1 MLSNTKVINT
11 KVAKAV
17 RLAIAFG
24 AVSATTMS
32 ALAQEQEAAT
42 EPKVERIEVTGSR
55 IKRTDMETAQP
66 VLVVSAEDIARSGLV
81 SVGDIL
87 KEIATNGASLG
98 LQTNNGNT
106 NGVVRVDLRNCGS
119 NRTLVLVNGQRW
131 VSNINGAVDIST
143 IPLAAIKQMEVL
155 KDGASSIYGTDAI
168 CGVVNIITN
177 NDFEGVQVS
186 AYNGEYSEG
195 DGKRESYTVT
205 IGTTSAKGSVLFSAN
220 YTQQGEVMGGDREI
234 SSVPI
239 FGLPARVSSAGGR
252 ASPTTPNGQFRGTKD
267 GVTGSY
273 TLRDGAEGCLPNQD
287 CTDLTDFKLYD
298 ANTDG
303 YNFAPVNYLV
313 QPSETRSVYMLAN
326 YELHDN
332 VRLRVDGLYNNRSSA
347 AQLAAQPL
355 GGLAISAD
363 NVYNPFGTAIT
374 GASFRPI
381 VAPRVFNADN
391 TTWRFGATLEGN
403 FDLADR
409 TFDWDVG
416 YVYSDNSF
424 TQLKTGF
431 FNSTRMATA
440 LGPSFIDANGVARC
454 GTAAAPITAN
464 NCTPF
469 NIFGGEN
476 GVTPEMLAYVG
487 VEPRN
492 LEFSKMTDYSGNI
505 GTELFDLPA
514 GAVSAVIGTE
524 VRRESGFTNPDPLT
538 VAGQVLGDNA
548 ATPTSGGFKL
558 TEYYGEVVLPL
569 LADIPMVEMLELSL
583 STRYSDYSN
592 FGSTTNSSYKLSYR
606 PMEELLVRASYGEG
620 FRAPSIQELYQ
631 GQNDSRPAA
640 TDPCSSNSVPYQQN
654 ADVRARCAA
663 AGVPVN
669 FVQRDPQFRAK
680 VGGNPDVL
688 PEEAKTKV
696 FGLVYSPHFV
706 ENLGISVDWYNIELE
721 NAIGA
726 RTAGYIANACYVTG
740 IQSYC
745 NLLSRDFTGNLNG
758 NPGEISNVL
767 SLNQNFVGGLEREG
781 VDINVDYRFSTDYG
795 SFRVNWDTAIMLY
808 EGDLGQPANGE
819 LNADG
824 DISSGN
830 LVGEYAANS
839 SGGGARNKVKSNV
852 SLSWTKDAWTASI
865 TAQYL
870 SSMTEDCRNII
881 TAATGLGQP
890 ELRDLCSSPDDT
902 RTLYAFRPGTTEVV
916 ATPDQAY
923 ATNKIDSVVYFD
935 VQLGWTAPWDT
946 QFTVGIRNLFDKEP
960 PLAFSA
966 FANTYDPTYRL
977 PGRFGY
983 VSMSHKF

>member
-1 MLSNTKVINT
+1 MLANSKVS
-11 KVAKAV
+11 KAV

-24 AVSATTMS
+24 AVSAAS
-32 ALAQEQEAAT
+32 VSSVALAQEQGAT
-42 EPKVERIEVTGSR
+42 EQKVERIEVTGSR

-66 VLVVSAEDIARSGLV
+66 ILLVSAEDIARSGLV

-131 VSNINGAVDIST
+131 VANLSGAVDIST
-143 IPLAAIKQMEVL
+143 IPMAAIKQIEVL

-168 CGVVNIITN
+168 CGVVNIITD
-177 NDFEGVQVS
+177 NDFEGAQVS
-186 AYNGEYSEG
+186 AYNGEYSDG
-195 DGKRESYTVT
+195 DGKRESYTIT
-205 IGTTSAKGSVLFSAN
+205 LGSTSAKSSVLLSAN

-239 FGLPARVSSAGGR
+239 FGLPARVSAAGGR
-252 ASPTTPNGQFRGTKD
+252 ASPTTPNGQFTGTKD

-273 TLRDGAEGCLPNQD
+273 TLKDGSKGCLPNQR
-287 CTDLTDFKLYD
+287 CTNLADFKLYD

-303 YNFAPVNYLV
+303 YNFAPVNYLI
-313 QPSETRSVYMLAN
+313 QPGETRSVFVLGT
-326 YELHDN
+326 YELFEN
-332 VRLRVDGLYNNRSSA
+332 VNLRIDGLYNSRKSE

-355 GGLAISAD
+355 SGLAISAT
-363 NVYNPFGTAIT
+363 NVYNPFGTAIA

-381 VAPRVFNADN
+381 VSPRSFAADN
-391 TTWRFGATLEGN
+391 TTWRFGAGLQGFFELVN
-403 FDLADR
+403 R

-416 YVYSDNSF
+416 YVYSDNAL

-431 FNSTRMATA
+431 YNSTRMTTA
-440 LGPSFIDANGVARC
+440 LGPSFIDAGGVARC
-454 GTAAAPITAN
+454 GTSAAPITAN

-469 NIFGGEN
+469 NIFGGPS
-476 GVTPEMLAYVG
+476 GVTPAMLAYVG

-492 LEFSKMTDYSGNI
+492 LEFSKMTTYSGNI
-505 GTELFDLPA
+505 GTELFELPA
-514 GAVSAVIGTE
+514 GTVAAVVGTE

-548 ATPTSGGFKL
+548 ATPTNGSFDV
-558 TEYYGEVVLPL
+558 TEYYGEVVIPL
-569 LADIPMVEMLELSL
+569 LADMQMVEMLELSA
-583 STRYSDYSN
+583 SSRYSDYSN
-592 FGSTTNSSYKLSYR
+592 FGDTTNSSFKLSYR
-606 PMEELLVRASYGEG
+606 PVQELLIRASYGEG
-620 FRAPSIQELYQ
+620 FRAPSIQELFQ
-631 GQNDSRPAA
+631 GQNDSRPSA
-640 TDPCSSNSVPYQQN
+640 TDPCSANSVPYQQN

-663 AGVPVN
+663 AGVPN
-669 FVQRDPQFRAK
+669 GFVQKEPQFRAK
-680 VGGNPDVL
+680 VGGNPNVQ
-688 PEEAKTKV
+688 PEEAKTTV
-696 FGLVYSPHFV
+696 VGFVYSPHFV
-706 ENLGISVDWYNIELE
+706 ENLGLSVDWYNIELE

-726 RTAGYIANACYVTG
+726 RSAASIANGCYVTG

-745 NLLSRDFTGNLNG
+745 NLISRDFTGAQNA

-781 VDINVDYRFSTDYG
+781 VDINIDYRFTTEFG
-795 SFRVNWDTAIMLY
+795 AFRVNSDTAIMLF
-808 EGDLGQPANGE
+808 EGDVGQPGKGE

-830 LVGEYAANS
+830 NVGWLSSGA
-839 SGGGARNKVKSNV
+839 SGGGARNKIKSNL
-852 SLSWTKDAWTASI
+852 SLSWSLNEWSASI

-870 SSMTEDCRNII
+870 SAMREDCRGII
-881 TAATGLGQP
+881 TAATGLKQP
-890 ELRDLCSSPDDT
+890 DLRNLCSNPDDT
-902 RTLYAFRPGTTEVV
+902 RTTYAFKPGTVEVV
-916 ATPDQAY
+916 ATPNVAY
-923 ATNKIDSVVYFD
+923 ATNDLSDVVYFD
-935 VQLGWTAPWDT
+935 VQMGWRAPWDT

-960 PLAFSA
+960 PLAYSA
-966 FANTYDPTYRL
+966 FANTYDPSYRL

-983 VSMSHKF
+983 VSLSHKF

>member
-1 MLSNTKVINT
+1 MLNSNQVS
-11 KVAKAV
+11 KAV
-17 RLAIAFG
+17 RLALAIG
-24 AVSATTMS
+24 AVSVTSVSTVAHAQDEGTTV
-32 ALAQEQEAAT
+32 E
-42 EPKVERIEVTGSR
+42 KVERIEVTGSR

-66 VLVVSAEDIARSGLV
+66 ILLVTAEDIARSGLV

-106 NGVVRVDLRNCGS
+106 NGVVRVDLRNCGA

-131 VSNINGAVDIST
+131 VANLGGSVDIST
-143 IPLAAIKQMEVL
+143 IPMAAIKQIEVL

-168 CGVVNIITN
+168 CGVVNILT
-177 NDFEGVQVS
+177 DDEFEGVQVS

-205 IGTTSAKGSVLFSAN
+205 IGTTSSKGSTLLSAN
-220 YTQQGEVMGGDREI
+220 YTKQGEVMGGDREI

-239 FGLPARVSSAGGR
+239 FGLPARVSASGGR

-267 GVTGSY
+267 GVAGSY
-273 TLRDGAEGCLPNQD
+273 TLKDGAAGCLPNQD
-287 CTDLTDFKLYD
+287 CTSLADFKLYD

-303 YNFAPVNYLV
+303 YNFAPVNYLI
-313 QPSETRSVYMLAN
+313 QPGETRSLYVLGN
-326 YELHDN
+326 YELLDN
-332 VRLRVDGLYNNRSSA
+332 VKLRVDGLYNNRSSA

-363 NVYNPFGTAIT
+363 NVYNPFGTDIV

-381 VAPRVFNADN
+381 VAPRVYGADN
-391 TTWRFGATLEGN
+391 TTWRFGASLMGDFE
-403 FDLADR
+403 LASR

-416 YVYSDNSF
+416 YVYSDNSL

-440 LGPSFIDANGVARC
+440 LGPSFIDAAGVARC
-454 GTAAAPITAN
+454 GTAAAPITTN

-492 LEFSKMTDYSGNI
+492 LEFSKMTNYSANI
-505 GTELFDLPA
+505 GTELFELPA
-514 GAVSAVIGTE
+514 GAVAAVVGTE
-524 VRRESGFTNPDPLT
+524 IRRESGFTNPDPLT

-548 ATPTSGGFKL
+548 ATPTEGGFDVK
-558 TEYYGEVVLPL
+558 EYYAEVLIPL
-569 LADIPMVEMLELSL
+569 LSDMPMAEMLELSA
-583 STRYSDYSN
+583 STRYSEYSN
-592 FGSTTNSSYKLSYR
+592 FGTTNNPSFKVSYR
-606 PMEELLVRASYGEG
+606 PIKELLVRASYGEG

-640 TDPCSSNSVPYQQN
+640 TDPCSSNSVPYLQN
-654 ADVRARCAA
+654 ADVRSRCAA
-663 AGVPVN
+663 AGVPAG
-669 FVQRDPQFRAK
+669 FVQKDPQFRAK
-680 VGGNPDVL
+680 VGGNPDVQ

-706 ENLGISVDWYNIELE
+706 ENLGISVDWYNIELD

-726 RTAGYIANACYVTG
+726 RSAGYIANACYVTG

-745 NLLSRDFTGNLNG
+745 DLISRDFTGTLNG
-758 NPGEISNVL
+758 NSGEISNVL

-781 VDINVDYRFSTDYG
+781 VDINVDYRFNTEFG
-795 SFRVNWDTAIMLY
+795 AFRVNWDSAIMLY
-808 EGDLGQPANGE
+808 EGDVGQPNNGD

-830 LVGEYAANS
+830 QVGIYAAGA
-839 SGGGARNKVKSNV
+839 SGGGARNKLKSNL
-852 SLSWTKDAWTASI
+852 SLSWSMDAWTASI

-870 SSMTEDCRNII
+870 SSMTEDCRGII

-890 ELRDLCSSPDDT
+890 ELRNLCSHPDAR
-902 RTLYAFRPGTTEVV
+902 RTLYAFKPGTTEVV

-923 ATNKIDSVVYFD
+923 ATNELSSVVYFD
-935 VQLGWTAPWDT
+935 VQMGWTAPWDT

-983 VSMSHKF
+983 VSLTHKF

>member
-1 MLSNTKVINT
+1 MLAINQ
-11 KVAKAV
+11 VSKAV
-17 RLAIAFG
+17 RFALAFG
-24 AVSATTMS
+24 AVSIS
-32 ALAQEQEAAT
+32 SVALAQEEGAT
-42 EPKVERIEVTGSR
+42 EQKVERIEVTGSR

-66 VLVVSAEDIARSGLV
+66 VLVVSADDIARSGLV
-81 SVGDIL
+81 SVGDVL

-106 NGVVRVDLRNCGS
+106 NGVVRVDLRNCGA
-119 NRTLVLVNGQRW
+119 NRTLVLVDGKRW

-143 IPLAAIKQMEVL
+143 IPMAAIKQIEVL

-168 CGVVNIITN
+168 CGVVNIITDN
-177 NDFEGVQVS
+177 QFEGVQLS

-195 DGKRESYTVT
+195 DGKRESYTAT
-205 IGTTSAKGSVLFSAN
+205 IGTTSAKGSVLLSAN

-239 FGLPARVSSAGGR
+239 FGLPARVSAAGGR

-273 TLRDGAEGCLPNQD
+273 TLKDGATGCVPNQA
-287 CTDLTDFKLYD
+287 CNSLADFKLYD
-298 ANTDG
+298 PNTDG

-313 QPSETRSVYMLAN
+313 QPSETRSLYVLAN

-332 VRLRVDGLYNNRSSA
+332 VRLRVDGLYNNRTSA

-355 GGLAISAD
+355 GGLAIAAT

-391 TTWRFGATLEGN
+391 TTWRFSSALEGD
-403 FDLADR
+403 FELADR

-431 FNSTRMATA
+431 FNSTRMTTA
-440 LGPSFIDANGVARC
+440 LGPSYIDANGVARC

-492 LEFSKMTDYSGNI
+492 LEFSKMTNYSANI
-505 GTELFDLPA
+505 GTELFELPA
-514 GAVSAVIGTE
+514 GAVAAVVGAEI
-524 VRRESGFTNPDPLT
+524 RRESGFTNPDPLT

-548 ATPTSGGFKL
+548 ATPTNGGYDVK
-558 TEYYGEVVLPL
+558 EYYGEALIPL
-569 LADIPMVEMLELSL
+569 LADMTMVQMLELSV
-583 STRYSDYSN
+583 SSRYSKYSN
-592 FGSTTNSSYKLSYR
+592 FGSTNNPSVKLSYR
-606 PMEELLVRASYGEG
+606 PVDELLVRASYGEG

-640 TDPCSSNSVPYQQN
+640 TDPCSANSVPYQQN
-654 ADVRARCAA
+654 ADVRSRCAA
-663 AGVPVN
+663 AGVPAGY
-669 FVQRDPQFRAK
+669 VQKDPQFRAK
-680 VGGNPDVL
+680 VGGNPDVQ

-696 FGLVYSPHFV
+696 FGFVYTPHFV
-706 ENLGISVDWYNIELE
+706 ENLGVSVDWYNIELE

-726 RTAGYIANACYVTG
+726 RTAQYIANACYVTG
-740 IQSYC
+740 IPSYC
-745 NLLSRDFTGNLNG
+745 NLLSRDFTGSLNG

-781 VDINVDYRFSTDYG
+781 VDLNADYRFNTEYG
-795 SFRVNWDTAIMLY
+795 NFRINWDTTIMLY
-808 EGDLGQPANGE
+808 EGDLGQPDRGD

-830 LVGEYAANS
+830 LVGQYAAGS
-839 SGGGARNKVKSNV
+839 SGGGARNKIKSNMT
-852 SLSWTKDAWTASI
+852 LSWTMDDWTASV

-870 SSMTEDCRNII
+870 SSMTEDCRAII
-881 TAATGLGQP
+881 TAANGLGQP
-890 ELRDLCSSPDDT
+890 ELRDLCSDPDAT
-902 RTLYAFRPGTTEVV
+902 RTTYAFKPGTTEVV

-923 ATNKIDSVVYFD
+923 ATNEIGSVVYFD
-935 VQLGWTAPWDT
+935 VQLGWRAPWDT

-966 FANTYDPTYRL
+966 FANTFDPTYRL

-983 VSMSHKF
+983 VSLSHKF